1 MIKRKDIR
9 YYKTQN
15 NNKFSNIEFRKAIE
29 LKRLIKTN
37 KTNKDDIKS

>member
-15 NNKFSNIEFRKAIE
+15 NSTFSGVAFRKAIA
-29 LKRLIKTN
+29 LKRLN
-37 KTNKDDIKS
+37 KTNKDNKDV